1 MNLLLAGVTV
11 TALTVVVGISVLV
24 VLLLLWRKKRIQK
37 NKMNC
42 NLGRQDG
49 LYSTLDRGTKQQA
62 QPQSHDAS
70 TELYD
75 QIQLSPSTGQSEPI
89 QSETEND
96 KINIVVSSTQLDCH
110 NMEKP
115 HKIEPEKSNSEFAT
129 YAVVDKRKKTK
140 SGSNKEET
148 RENHDSTLEK
158 GVTLNSKTSIEAAVP
173 VENDE
178 VDNTNYQQSEKNQ
191 NLEEMYAVVQKK
203 PKKCEEE
210 IAPPVPSHTTESL
223 YTAVQKKPKH

>member
-1 MNLLLAGVTV
+1 MYLLLAGVTV

-49 LYSTLDRGTKQQA
+49 LYSTLDRGTKQQT
-62 QPQSHDAS
+62 QLQSWDVS

-96 KINIVVSSTQLDCH
+96 KVNIVISSAQLDCH

-115 HKIEPEKSNSEFAT
+115 QKMEAEKSNSEFAT

-140 SGSNKEET
+140 SGSKKEEI
-148 RENHDSTLEK
+148 RENDDSTSEK
-158 GVTLNSKTSIEAAVP
+158 GGTSNSKTSTEAAVP
-173 VENDE
+173 VESDE
-178 VDNTNYQQSEKNQ
+178 ADNTKYQQIENNE
-191 NLEEMYAVVQKK
+191 NLEDMYAVVQKK
-203 PKKCEEE
+203 PKKCEEG

-223 YTAVQKKPKH
+223 YTAVQNKPKH